1 MHLAAVIFLLGGR
14 RDEGLARESPC
25 GERPECF
32 RLRALAPVQVVISP
46 SHPLALTGRSGTTDG
61 EADAA
66 HDCAVTSA
74 WLLH

>member
-1 MHLAAVIFLLGGR
+1 MIFFVGPARQGSRLGSPAANVPKR
-14 RDEGLARESPC
+14 
-25 GERPECF
+25 F

-66 HDCAVTSA
+66 LDCAVTSA